1 MTPGYQK
8 PLVVVTV
15 GGDDHP
21 FERLMHWVENWL
33 VDEGERAH
41 CVVQHGTAR
50 APVGADSR
58 PFIDHQDL
66 LDLMSEARAVVSSG
80 GPATL
85 SEARSLG
92 HRPVT
97 VPRLASLNEVVD
109 DHQRGF
115 TRRLHDLGLVVQV
128 ENETDFR
135 VALAAAI
142 DAPRVVPSA
151 SDAPSESIERVGQLI
166 DTTFHLG
173 TPRGRFHRLTRREG
187 PLSQH
192 SPS

>member
-1 MTPGYQK
+1 MTSAYRK
-8 PLVVVTV
+8 ALVVVTV
-15 GGDDHP
+15 GGDHHP
-21 FERLMHWVENWL
+21 FDRLMTWVENWL

-41 CVVQHGTAR
+41 CIVQHGPAH
-50 APVGADSR
+50 APLGAESR

-85 SEARSLG
+85 SEARLLG

-128 ENETDFR
+128 ENEGDFR

-142 DAPRVVPSA
+142 DAPRVMPSGGTR
-151 SDAPSESIERVGQLI
+151 SESIARVGSLI
-166 DTTFHLG
+166 DATAGGSPRSRRSGMPAARHR
-173 TPRGRFHRLTRREG
+173 TPVGR
-187 PLSQH
+187 
-192 SPS
+192 